1 MTRLGTATK
10 LRLQLTPSLART
22 REFSKSRVQLNR
34 LASAVQPRPPRAAR
48 RPRSASRS
56 RPQIEYPAGAE
67 NSFGLMGSPDR
78 RRKGVRPGGVPAGA
92 PPKVRPARRS
102 MRISFFARLDP
113 HAYPASLRVL
123 AYVMQH
129 FLNDP
134 VEGALHLG
142 GDSSIEAGREQH
154 LNLRSE
160 GVRRAS
166 ASIAGVIPS
175 WSRGDGRRWPPVHP
189 SARGRPARLP
199 PSAPPGHRSRVVEE
213 TLAGLQPVAD
223 RDQFLAYP
231 S

>member
-22 REFSKSRVQLNR
+22 REFAKSRGQLNR
-34 LASAVQPRPPRAAR
+34 LAVAVQPRPPRAAR

-102 MRISFFARLDP
+102 MRISFSPGSIP

-123 AYVMQH
+123 AYVIQH

-154 LNLRSE
+154 LNLRYE

-166 ASIAGVIPS
+166 ASIAGVKLNPELVEGGWAKSVDGRPHILQRVVDQLVCCRQLLLGTGHV
-175 WSRGDGRRWPPVHP
+175 WSRR
-189 SARGRPARLP
+189 
-199 PSAPPGHRSRVVEE
+199 
-213 TLAGLQPVAD
+213 
-223 RDQFLAYP
+223 
-231 S
+231 